1 MQPFDFVE
9 SILTM
14 VLCSKYHVGT
24 ESKKWKKVQKKISTN
39 VRKKNKN
46 KKFDFSFDFSKLYFI

>member
-24 ESKKWKKVQKKISTN
+24 ESKKWKKVQKKI
-39 VRKKNKN
+39 K
-46 KKFDFSFDFSKLYFI
+46 

>member
-39 VRKKNKN
+39 VRKKN
-46 KKFDFSFDFSKLYFI
+46 

>member
-14 VLCSKYHVGT
+14 VCSKYHVGT
-24 ESKKWKKVQKKISTN
+24 ESKKWKKVQKKN
-39 VRKKNKN
+39 LVMFEKKNK
-46 KKFDFSFDFSKLYFI
+46 